1 MSKMKVLTISV
12 DVTNLTD
19 DQIERLQLAMEV
31 QVEDYDEDASILN
44 SAVNDLDPEELFK
57 DEDFQH

>member
-1 MSKMKVLTISV
+1 MKVLTISV